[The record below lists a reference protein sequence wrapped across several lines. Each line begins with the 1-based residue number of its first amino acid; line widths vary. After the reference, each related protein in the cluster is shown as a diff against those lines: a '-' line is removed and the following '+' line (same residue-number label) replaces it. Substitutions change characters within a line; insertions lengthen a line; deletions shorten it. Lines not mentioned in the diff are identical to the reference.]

1 MVLKGIIRMNAE
13 NKLKFYIHDPE
24 GLEWN
29 EFDFYNKENIPL
41 LKKLISEGLEKG
53 GNFIQFDIGDVAIF
67 EEYHIEPPKF
77 AVWFFLCDEFLT
89 LDFDGVFERAQRIIR
104 FYNHFGKDMP
114 SFLELLNVMNSYL
127 DNYGDNF
134 EEIVDEWVGM

>member
-41 LKKLISEGLEKG
+41 LKNLFQRDLKRE
-53 GNFIQFDIGDVAIF
+53 AI
-67 EEYHIEPPKF
+67 
-77 AVWFFLCDEFLT
+77 LSNLT
-89 LDFDGVFERAQRIIR
+89 
-104 FYNHFGKDMP
+104 
-114 SFLELLNVMNSYL
+114 
-127 DNYGDNF
+127 
-134 EEIVDEWVGM
+134 